1 MAEYYNVTTNLGDA
15 EIANA
20 IATNTKLNITHIAFG
35 DGNGSVP
42 APNKARTSLVREV
55 HRQAVTKYERHAT
68 NANWIVIETIIPS
81 SIGGFWVREMGI
93 IANGKLIS
101 HGSHAPFEKVADPSG
116 VSEYRLRFTQN
127 VTDGSVVEITL
138 DESLIYASQAWV
150 EENFIKRTE
159 IVDNLITA
167 DPNKPLSANAGKS
180 LQDGKL
186 GKNDNAVSA
195 TKLQTARTIGG
206 VSFNGTANINLPGVN
221 VAGNQSTSGNAA
233 TATKLAT
240 IRSLSFSG
248 DASGTM
254 SFDGSADVSTNLTLS
269 NTGVVAGTYKSVTV
283 DAKGRISA
291 GNDVITGLVTATTA
305 TGTANQATSNTNT
318 FLNITEKIGSATTTV
333 GTSTQVTGAGTVSVT
348 SDTTGK
354 ITITGAQSI
363 TGNAATATKLQ
374 TARTIAIS
382 GAVTGTATGFD
393 GSANIAIAT
402 TAIDGSKISTGT
414 IPAARIP
421 AASTSAAG
429 AVKLNNTLT
438 STSTTEAA
446 TANTVK
452 LLNDRFVNDFL
463 SLKSENGYQKL
474 PDGLIIQ
481 WGKFTAVTNYGSG
494 QLVSLPIA
502 FPNRVL
508 FAVFSEDAIATTA
521 VETAQWVPSTT
532 TKSQLCVATYYTGD
546 CYYFALGY

>member
-42 APNKARTSLVREV
+42 TPNKARTSLVREV

-186 GKNDNAVSA
+186 DKNDNAVSA
-195 TKLQTARTIGG
+195 TKLHNARTIGG
-206 VSFNGTANINLPGVN
+206 VPFNGIANINLPGVN

-233 TATKLAT
+233 TAT
-240 IRSLSFSG
+240 
-248 DASGTM
+248 
-254 SFDGSADVSTNLTLS
+254 
-269 NTGVVAGTYKSVTV
+269 
-283 DAKGRISA
+283 
-291 GNDVITGLVTATTA
+291 
-305 TGTANQATSNTNT
+305 
-318 FLNITEKIGSATTTV
+318 E
-333 GTSTQVTGAGTVSVT
+333 
-348 SDTTGK
+348 
-354 ITITGAQSI
+354 
-363 TGNAATATKLQ
+363 LQ

-382 GAVTGTATGFD
+382 GAVTGTATAFD

-421 AASTSAAG
+421 AASTSVAG
-429 AVKLNNTLT
+429 VVKLNNTLT
-438 STSTTEAA
+438 SNSTNEAA
-446 TANTVK
+446 TAAQVK
-452 LLNDRFVNDFL
+452 ILNDT
-463 SLKSENGYQKL
+463 KSTVVVMTGIIADGGTIPL
-474 PDGLIIQ
+474 PDGFTESQCKWMVSLANGTSSSHAADNRGSDQ
-481 WGKFTAVTNYGSG
+481 LNYECSLNGRVVTAKLRMSNTVHGGVATSFTANYMIIG
-494 QLVSLPIA
+494 V
-502 FPNRVL
+502 
-508 FAVFSEDAIATTA
+508 
-521 VETAQWVPSTT
+521 
-532 TKSQLCVATYYTGD
+532 K
-546 CYYFALGY
+546 

>member
-1 MAEYYNVTTNLGDA
+1 MAEYYNVTTNLGDT

-42 APNKARTSLVREV
+42 TPTKTRTSLVREV

-81 SIGGFWVREMGI
+81 GIGGFTIREMGI

-127 VTDGSVVEITL
+127 VTDGSVVELTL
-138 DESLIYASQAWV
+138 DESLIYATQAWID
-150 EENFIKRTE
+150 ENYIKRSE

-195 TKLQTARTIGG
+195 T
-206 VSFNGTANINLPGVN
+206 
-221 VAGNQSTSGNAA
+221 
-233 TATKLAT
+233 
-240 IRSLSFSG
+240 
-248 DASGTM
+248 
-254 SFDGSADVSTNLTLS
+254 
-269 NTGVVAGTYKSVTV
+269 
-283 DAKGRISA
+283 
-291 GNDVITGLVTATTA
+291 
-305 TGTANQATSNTNT
+305 
-318 FLNITEKIGSATTTV
+318 E
-333 GTSTQVTGAGTVSVT
+333 
-348 SDTTGK
+348 
-354 ITITGAQSI
+354 
-363 TGNAATATKLQ
+363 LQ

-414 IPAARIP
+414 VPVARLP

-438 STSTTEAA
+438 STSTTEAL
-446 TANTVK
+446 TAAQGKV
-452 LLNDRFVNDFL
+452 LNDRFINDFL
-463 SLKSENGYQKL
+463 NLKSENGYQKL
-474 PDGLIIQ
+474 PSGLIIQ
-481 WGKFTAVTNYGSG
+481 WGRFTPTMATTIGSP
-494 QLVSLPIA
+494 QYVSYPIA
-502 FPNRVL
+502 FPNKLL
-508 FAVFSEDAIATTA
+508 FAV
-521 VETAQWVPSTT
+521 PSTNGGAT
-532 TKSQLCVATYYTGD
+532 SGTEMAHIDTSLSTKTQLGIYANYNNSD
-546 CYYFALGY
+546 CWYFAVGY